1 MSILRSNAGDCSVSL
16 VLERDGEV
24 IQATDGGKNLV
35 GFLRGWEI
43 YESIESGTIE
53 ATFIFE
59 DSAGISNIF
68 TGSEL
73 IKFEVRGTVA
83 TRKYNFRGYNIS
95 NRQRTG
101 QTTDIFMI
109 QACSDEF
116 IKNEVTNVFGNS
128 EVVFKKTGLESSEIV
143 KEVVKNTKFL
153 GSDKKV
159 FAEESLNKHK
169 FVAPNWRVMDAIYW
183 IAQRSVRKKKTG
195 GGFQNGFTFFENAMG
210 YHFKSIDGMIE
221 DINEQDE
228 ETETNTTTGKARL
241 YKYVYSAKKV
251 DSGAGDQ
258 FKIDSVSFPE
268 ERNFLM
274 GLRHGAWSGYSVG
287 FDPVTVNQSRWGGES
302 SDLSAD
308 MYKYKVSEA
317 WKSMSH
323 LGGKNSVNPMSRLD
337 DEFMNLVDNPKRVR
351 YTILPNQIFDKKW
364 YNYIPGLV
372 KDSQKNYEALVELQA
387 YQWMRMETMKNTRLQ
402 VVVPGN
408 LDLYGGYGIHITLP
422 STEKSQDKIKV
433 DKRFSGRYM
442 IVTIA
447 HKGTPD
453 NFSSEML
460 LMKDGVIP

>member
-1 MSILRSNAGDCSVSL
+1 MSDRVNAGDISVNIS
-16 VLERDGEV
+16 VFRGGE
-24 IQATDGGKNLV
+24 QLKASDGGYNLV
-35 GFLRGWEI
+35 GFLRAWEI
-43 YESIESGTIE
+43 YESIESATLE
-53 ATFIFE
+53 ATFVFE

-68 TGSEL
+68 TGSEE
-73 IKFEVRGTVA
+73 IKFTINGSVL
-83 TRKYNFRGYNIS
+83 TRTYRLRSYNINS
-95 NRQRTG
+95 RQRIN
-101 QTTDIFMI
+101 QTTDVFIVNC
-109 QACSDEF
+109 CSDEYAL
-116 IKNEVTNVFGNS
+116 NEVINVFGKS
-128 EVVFKKTGLESSEIV
+128 DKIFEDTESSSIV
-143 KEVVKNTKFL
+143 KTLVK
-153 GSDKKV
+153 GSSYLNSAKKL
-159 FAEESLNKHK
+159 FSEESLNKQT
-169 FVAPNWRVMDAIYW
+169 FVATNWRPLDCIYW
-183 IAQRSVRKKKTG
+183 ITNRSVRKKQTG
-195 GGFQNGFTFFENAMG
+195 GDFQNGFAFYENALG
-210 YHFKSIDGMIE
+210 YHFKSLDKMIDN
-221 DINEQDE
+221 INEMSPTKGTDKQKG
-228 ETETNTTTGKARL
+228 TTRL
-241 YKYVYSAKKV
+241 YEYLYSPKKS
-251 DSGAGDQ
+251 DGGETDQ
-258 FKIDSVSFPE
+258 FKIDSISFPE

-422 STEKSQDKIKV
+422 STEKSEDKIKV

-453 NFSSEML
+453 TFSSEML

>member
-1 MSILRSNAGDCSVSL
+1 MSIARSVAGDCSVSVFL
-16 VLERDGEV
+16 IRDG
-24 IQATDGGKNLV
+24 QQLKAKDGGENLV
-35 GFLRGWEI
+35 GFLRGWEL

-53 ATFIFE
+53 GTFIFE
-59 DSAGISNIF
+59 DSAGISNVF
-68 TGSEL
+68 SGSEL
-73 IKFEVRGTVA
+73 IKFQVRGTIA
-83 TRKYNFRGYNIS
+83 TRTYNLRTYNIS
-95 NRQRTG
+95 NRSRTG
-101 QTTDIFMI
+101 QTTDVFII
-109 QACSDEF
+109 QACSDEYV
-116 IKNEVTNVFGNS
+116 KNEVSNIFGNS
-128 EVVFKKTGLESSEIV
+128 EKIFKETESSAIV
-143 KEVVKNTKFL
+143 KDVVRNTKYL
-153 GSDKKV
+153 GSGKKL

-169 FVAPNWRVMDAIYW
+169 FIAPNWRPMDAIYW
-183 IAQRSVRKKKTG
+183 IAQRSIRKKKTG

-221 DINEQDE
+221 DINKQDV
-228 ETETNTTTGKARL
+228 ETKTDPSTGIARL
-241 YKYVYSAKKV
+241 YKYVYSAKKL
-251 DSGAGDQ
+251 DTGEGDQ

-268 ERNFLM
+268 EKNFLM

-302 SDLSAD
+302 SELSAD
-308 MYKYKVSEA
+308 MYRYKVSDA
-317 WKSMSH
+317 WKNMSH
-323 LGGKNSVNPMSRLD
+323 LGGKNAVNPMSRLD
-337 DEFMNLVDNPKRVR
+337 DEFKNLVDNPKRVR
-351 YTILPNQIFDKKW
+351 YSILPNQIFDKKTSA
-364 YNYIPGLV
+364 GSALS
-372 KDSQKNYEALVELQA
+372 SQKNYEALVELQA